1 MAIVIPEVT
10 ARAGASQ
17 SSSDVFLHVQTR
29 RTGKIKGESTLG
41 GHEDDILVISWN
53 WGLSAASAIGSTQA
67 TGRRS
72 YTALTVQKTIDQAT
86 TALMS
91 ALATNDPVKEARLTM
106 RRAGGDQEDYFIL
119 TLKDARITGVSHATG
134 ADGAT
139 VETVQFA
146 FTKVEVEYRPQ
157 KQTGGRGGSFTFTDE
172 LVSI

>member
-10 ARAGASQ
+10 ARVGAAQ

-29 RTGKIKGESTLG
+29 RAGKIKGESTLG
-41 GHEDDILVISWN
+41 GHEEDILLTSWN

-106 RRAGGDQEDYFIL
+106 RRAGGDQASLGVGGQEGIEANQGPSP
-119 TLKDARITGVSHATG
+119 TVPSWPRAR
-134 ADGAT
+134 
-139 VETVQFA
+139 
-146 FTKVEVEYRPQ
+146 P
-157 KQTGGRGGSFTFTDE
+157 GSAR
-172 LVSI
+172 